1 MIWTEYD
8 NQESLEKS
16 ATQAELVRPSETV
29 HFAQLRTPANDVDDK
44 AENLVL
50 VDWASPMD
58 NANPKNWSLYK
69 KVRVYLII
77 NYANAAVY
85 MSSSIYAASQEG
97 VMHDFHVSQTV
108 ASLGLALFVLGY
120 GLGPLIFS
128 PLADNAR
135 IGRNP
140 PYVVSSI
147 IFLILSILTA
157 TARDIT
163 SLLILRLLQGFFGSP
178 VLSFGGA
185 SLSDICHPDVQPIAL
200 YTWACSGFAAPSIA
214 PIISGFAIPVL
225 GWRWSLWEIAIV
237 NGPSVI
243 FMVSVVWCLLRSQSL
258 TRL

>member
-1 MIWTEYD
+1 M
-8 NQESLEKS
+8 
-16 ATQAELVRPSETV
+16 P
-29 HFAQLRTPANDVDDK
+29 TPICAVDDNVN
-44 AENLVL
+44 NLVL
-50 VDWASPMD
+50 VDWTSSTD
-58 NANPKNWSLYK
+58 NMNPKNWSLYK
-69 KVRVYLII
+69 KLRVHFII

-85 MSSSIYAASQEG
+85 MFSSIYAASQEG

-120 GLGPLIFS
+120 GLGPIIFS

-147 IFLILSILTA
+147 IFLTLSILTA
-157 TARDIT
+157 TAQDIT

-185 SLSDICHPDVQPIAL
+185 SLSDVCHPDVQPIAL

-225 GWRWSLWEIAIV
+225 GWRWSLWVIVIV
-237 NGPSVI
+237 NGPAVI
-243 FMVSVVWCLLRSQSL
+243 FMVSVIGYLLRSQIL
-258 TRL
+258 TWL

>member
-1 MIWTEYD
+1 V
-8 NQESLEKS
+8 QC
-16 ATQAELVRPSETV
+16 AEI
-29 HFAQLRTPANDVDDK
+29 AAPACDVDDK
-44 AENLVL
+44 VDKLIL
-50 VDWASPMD
+50 VDWKSPTD

-69 KVRVYLII
+69 KLRVYLII

-97 VMHDFHVSQTV
+97 VMHDFHVSQTI

-120 GLGPLIFS
+120 GLGPIVFS

-140 PYVVSSI
+140 PYVISSI

-157 TARDIT
+157 TARDVT

-225 GWRWSLWEIAIV
+225 GWRWSLWEIVIV
-237 NGPSVI
+237 NGPAVI
-243 FMVSVVWCLLRSQSL
+243 LMVSVIWCPLRSQIL
-258 TRL
+258 IWL